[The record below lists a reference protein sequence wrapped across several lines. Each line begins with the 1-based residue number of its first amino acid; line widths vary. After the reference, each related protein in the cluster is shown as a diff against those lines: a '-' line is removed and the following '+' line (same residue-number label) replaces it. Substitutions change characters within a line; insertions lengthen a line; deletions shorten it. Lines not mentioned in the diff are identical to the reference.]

1 MTWQAPAAP
10 PSDPFAAIET
20 DVRGITSSPW
30 WMGAPPHARAEALTS
45 RMLAGAGEW
54 WLFGAW
60 GRWYRCGLDG
70 NWHLCPPP
78 FDPAARQAVM
88 PAPPGAG
95 RPPVPPSILTTGPDL
110 TPGPLAGD
118 GLFGAPPSPTV
129 LGRLQQT
136 VTAAATANPA
146 QFPLQDPHFLPGT
159 PSPIAVSFFA
169 VLWCAGAPV
178 TMDDHPILGLY
189 ARHLVPAAPGPRW
202 FLQPALPLI
211 VGAYT
216 ERLRAG
222 DPMGASYVAR
232 VLWETAEALRGE
244 PAFRPRADALAAI
257 AATTLRMVPN
267 DHAGVRYGDPAIV
280 QEWLRRCPP
289 ELRVTLLRETAPGDH
304 FRLACYDLAAMAAA
318 LPAAAAGPAEA
329 RRVAFA
335 LLAADLDGAPGAA
348 AAVLPWLD
356 PEAVRTLQSLAQPG
370 HPLRELWPV
379 DGTLPGAVAGAD
391 PQILRTL
398 LAAAYATALSWCRLA
413 GMAPP
418 RPGFTVP
425 AALLKAIDAGPEPGP
440 GEGLTPWEIIEAARA
455 HLAEQ
460 RKADAA
466 PPPQPA
472 TTAWPAS
479 EPLPSAPSSNPAAPP
494 TSDPGGPGGPAAPT
508 SIPGVAAG
516 TGPSSHPGTGP
527 SSHPG
532 TGAPAADHGSPVGG
546 RWSTGSSGP
555 ASDSGVPE
563 GTRAWSG
570 FTAPASD
577 PGVPGPGAPG
587 PSSDPVGTSPAPSP
601 YDGWT
606 PEVTSVTPD
615 PAASFPPAPPTALT
629 PDPGV
634 PPTSAV
640 PADPAA
646 GAGTPPPFP
655 SGTAGV
661 GAPPHHPDPVAGTG
675 TPPPYPLPAAG
686 AGTPPS
692 YPTPAAGGDGSGSF
706 ADPAASPYGPGPRPV
721 EAYGITFL
729 PGPDDIEHLLTEL
742 RRRGSWA
749 LSLRGQEV
757 SSASAPA
764 VLLVGEL
771 SCGQR
776 RLTRMIARAL
786 AEVGVGSGEVHTLLA
801 DELAEID
808 PRRLRD
814 RLAEYN
820 GHTLLI
826 EDLDTI
832 VLDDDRG
839 AAYASALYRARV
851 EGVSETVLAATCA
864 PGRLRELTDA
874 IPELITDLRTVRLPD
889 LSDPELRVHLAA
901 LLAGER
907 RLKLEPEA
915 WQVAR
920 RDLAALR
927 GRGRLTNARLVE
939 AYLDRACNHHLGQVG
954 ETQVFQGQNTLTLS
968 INDFQGVA
976 AELEP

>member
-1 MTWQAPAAP
+1 MTWQASAAP

-30 WMGAPPHARAEALTS
+30 WMGAPPHARAEAITS

-110 TPGPLAGD
+110 TPGPLAAD
-118 GLFGAPPSPTV
+118 GLFGAPPAPVV

-136 VTAAATANPA
+136 VTAAASANPA
-146 QFPLQDPHFLPGT
+146 QFPMQDPLFLPGT
-159 PSPIAVSFFA
+159 PSPVAVSFFA
-169 VLWCAGAPV
+169 MLWCTGAPV
-178 TMDDHPILGLY
+178 ALDDHPLLGLY
-189 ARHLVPAAPGPRW
+189 GRHLTPAAPGPRW
-202 FLQPALPLI
+202 FLPPTLPLI

-222 DPMGASYVAR
+222 DPMGASYIAR
-232 VLWETAEALRGE
+232 ALWETAEALRGD

-257 AATTLRMVPN
+257 AGTTLRMVPS
-267 DHAGVRYGDPAIV
+267 DHAGMRYGDQAIV
-280 QEWLRRCPP
+280 QEWLRRCPA
-289 ELRVTLLRETAPGDH
+289 ELRVALLRETAAGDH

-335 LLAADLDGAPGAA
+335 LLAADLEGVPGVA

-356 PEAVRTLQSLAQPG
+356 PEAVRTLQALGQPG

-379 DGTLPGAVAGAD
+379 DGTLPSAVAGAD
-391 PQILRTL
+391 PQILRSL
-398 LAAAYATALSWCRLA
+398 LAASYATALAWCRLA
-413 GMAPP
+413 NMAPP

-425 AALLKAIDAGPEPGP
+425 AALMKTIDAGPEPGP

-460 RKADAA
+460 RKADTP

-479 EPLPSAPSSNPAAPP
+479 EPLPSAPSSDPGSGPA
-494 TSDPGGPGGPAAPT
+494 SDPGGSADDGPAAPT
-508 SIPGVAAG
+508 SSPGFPAGTTAWPGPAAPTPDAGPPPTSVASGEPPAGAGAPPPFPGPAAG
-516 TGPSSHPGTGP
+516 TG
-527 SSHPG
+527 
-532 TGAPAADHGSPVGG
+532 
-546 RWSTGSSGP
+546 
-555 ASDSGVPE
+555 
-563 GTRAWSG
+563 
-570 FTAPASD
+570 
-577 PGVPGPGAPG
+577 
-587 PSSDPVGTSPAPSP
+587 
-601 YDGWT
+601 T
-606 PEVTSVTPD
+606 PPPWPD
-615 PAASFPPAPPTALT
+615 PAAGAGAPPPFGA
-629 PDPGV
+629 
-634 PPTSAV
+634 
-640 PADPAA
+640 PAT

-655 SGTAGV
+655 EPAGHRSD
-661 GAPPHHPDPVAGTG
+661 A
-675 TPPPYPLPAAG
+675 
-686 AGTPPS
+686 
-692 YPTPAAGGDGSGSF
+692 
-706 ADPAASPYGPGPRPV
+706 GPRPV

-729 PGPDDIEHLLTEL
+729 PGPDDIERLLTEL
-742 RRRGSWA
+742 RRRGTWA

-786 AEVGVGSGEVHTLLA
+786 AEVGLGSGEVHTLLA

-808 PRRLRD
+808 PRRLRE
-814 RLAEYN
+814 RIAEHN

-826 EDLDTI
+826 EGLDTV

-839 AAYASALYRARV
+839 SAYASALYRARV

-864 PGRLRELTDA
+864 PDRLRELTDA
-874 IPELITDLRTVRLPD
+874 IPELITDFRTVRLPD

-907 RLKLEPEA
+907 RLKLAPEA

-968 INDFQGVA
+968 MDDFQGVA

>member
-1 MTWQAPAAP
+1 MTWQASAAP

-30 WMGAPPHARAEALTS
+30 WMGAPPHARAEAITS

-110 TPGPLAGD
+110 TPGPLAAD
-118 GLFGAPPSPTV
+118 GLFGAPPAPVV

-136 VTAAATANPA
+136 VTAAASANPA
-146 QFPLQDPHFLPGT
+146 QFPMQDPLFLPGT
-159 PSPIAVSFFA
+159 PSPVAVSFFA
-169 VLWCAGAPV
+169 MLWCTGAPV
-178 TMDDHPILGLY
+178 ALDDHPLLGLY
-189 ARHLVPAAPGPRW
+189 GRHLTPTAPGPRW
-202 FLQPALPLI
+202 FLPPTLPLI

-222 DPMGASYVAR
+222 DPMGASYIAR
-232 VLWETAEALRGE
+232 ALWETAEALRGD
-244 PAFRPRADALAAI
+244 PAFRPRADALAAM
-257 AATTLRMVPN
+257 AGTTLRMVPS
-267 DHAGVRYGDPAIV
+267 DHAGVRYGDQAII
-280 QEWLRRCPP
+280 QEWLRRCPA
-289 ELRVTLLRETAPGDH
+289 ELRVTLLRETATGDQ
-304 FRLACYDLAAMAAA
+304 FRLACYDLAAAAAA

-335 LLAADLDGAPGAA
+335 LLAADLEGVPGAA
-348 AAVLPWLD
+348 TAVLPWLD
-356 PEAVRTLQSLAQPG
+356 PEAVRTLQALGQPG

-379 DGTLPGAVAGAD
+379 DGTLPSAVAGAD
-391 PQILRTL
+391 PQILRSL
-398 LAAAYATALSWCRLA
+398 LAVSYATALSWCRLA
-413 GMAPP
+413 NMAPP

-425 AALLKAIDAGPEPGP
+425 AALMKAIVAGPEPGP

-460 RKADAA
+460 READAP

-479 EPLPSAPSSNPAAPP
+479 EPLPSAPSSDPGPGPA
-494 TSDPGGPGGPAAPT
+494 SDPGSSAGGDAVAPTSSPGFPAGTTAWPGPAAPT
-508 SIPGVAAG
+508 SIPG
-516 TGPSSHPGTGP
+516 
-527 SSHPG
+527 
-532 TGAPAADHGSPVGG
+532 
-546 RWSTGSSGP
+546 
-555 ASDSGVPE
+555 
-563 GTRAWSG
+563 
-570 FTAPASD
+570 APAS
-577 PGVPGPGAPG
+577 PGPGPGSPG
-587 PSSDPVGTSPAPSP
+587 PSAGPRDASPAGSP
-601 YDGWT
+601 HEEWIPG
-606 PEVTSVTPD
+606 VTAVTPD
-615 PAASFPPAPPTALT
+615 PAPPFSTAPPTAFT
-629 PDPGV
+629 PDPGP
-634 PPTSAV
+634 PPTSVAPGEPSAGAGTPPPWPG
-640 PADPAA
+640 PAAGASAPPPFPGPAA

-655 SGTAGV
+655 EPAG
-661 GAPPHHPDPVAGTG
+661 H
-675 TPPPYPLPAAG
+675 
-686 AGTPPS
+686 
-692 YPTPAAGGDGSGSF
+692 GS
-706 ADPAASPYGPGPRPV
+706 DPGPRPV

-729 PGPDDIEHLLTEL
+729 PGPDDIERLLTEL
-742 RRRGSWA
+742 RRRGTWA

-786 AEVGVGSGEVHTLLA
+786 AEVGLGSGEVHTLQA

-808 PRRLRD
+808 PRRLREHI
-814 RLAEYN
+814 AEYN

-826 EDLDTI
+826 EGLDTV

-839 AAYASALYRARV
+839 SAYASALYRARV

-864 PGRLRELTDA
+864 PDRLRELTDA
-874 IPELITDLRTVRLPD
+874 IPELITDFRTVRLPD

-907 RLKLEPEA
+907 RLKLAPEA

-920 RDLAALR
+920 RDLAELR

-939 AYLDRACNHHLGQVG
+939 AYLDRACNHHLDQAG

-968 INDFQGVA
+968 IDDFQGVA

>member
-30 WMGAPPHARAEALTS
+30 WMGAPPHARAEAITS

-110 TPGPLAGD
+110 TPGPLAAD

-136 VTAAATANPA
+136 VAAASSANPA
-146 QFPLQDPHFLPGT
+146 QFPLQDPHFVPGT
-159 PSPIAVSFFA
+159 PSPVAVSFFA

-178 TMDDHPILGLY
+178 ALDDHPLLGLY
-189 ARHLVPAAPGPRW
+189 GRHLIPAGPGPRW
-202 FLQPALPLI
+202 FLPPALPLF

-222 DPMGASYVAR
+222 DPMGASYIAR
-232 VLWETAEALRGE
+232 ALWETAEALRGE
-244 PAFRPRADALAAI
+244 PSFRPRADALATI
-257 AATTLRMVPN
+257 AANTLRMVPS
-267 DHAGVRYGDPAIV
+267 DHAAVRYGDPAIV

-318 LPAAAAGPAEA
+318 LPAAASGPAEA

-335 LLAADLDGAPGAA
+335 LLAADLDAAPGAM

-356 PEAVRTLQSLAQPG
+356 PEAVRTLQSLGQPG

-379 DGTLPGAVAGAD
+379 DGTLPAAVAGAD

-398 LAAAYATALSWCRLA
+398 LAASYTTALSWSRLA
-413 GMAPP
+413 NIMPP

-425 AALLKAIDAGPEPGP
+425 AALMKAIDAGPEPEP

-460 RKADAA
+460 RKADTA

-472 TTAWPAS
+472 TAAWPSS
-479 EPLPSAPSSNPAAPP
+479 EPLPSVPSSNPG
-494 TSDPGGPGGPAAPT
+494 SAPT
-508 SIPGVAAG
+508 SIPGTPAG
-516 TGPSSHPGTGP
+516 TGPTSQPGLGAPTSQPGTAAPASQPGLGGP
-527 SSHPG
+527 TFQPG
-532 TGAPAADHGSPVGG
+532 GGAPASGPGFPAGD
-546 RWSTGSSGP
+546 SSSVPP
-555 ASDSGVPE
+555 ASDLDPFE
-563 GTRAWSG
+563 GTRAWG
-570 FTAPASD
+570 GGPVAPLADPGTPAST
-577 PGVPGPGAPG
+577 GSAG
-587 PSSDPVGTSPAPSP
+587 PSSDPGGASSAASP
-601 YDGWT
+601 YEGWT
-606 PEVTSVTPD
+606 PGATAVTPE
-615 PAASFPPAPPTALT
+615 PAAPFSTAPPTALT
-629 PDPGV
+629 PEPGI
-634 PPTSAV
+634 PPTSVV
-640 PADPAA
+640 PGDPAA
-646 GAGTPPPFP
+646 GGGTPPPFP
-655 SGTAGV
+655 
-661 GAPPHHPDPVAGTG
+661 D
-675 TPPPYPLPAAG
+675 
-686 AGTPPS
+686 
-692 YPTPAAGGDGSGSF
+692 PAAGGETASPLTNPVTGGGAASPS
-706 ADPAASPYGPGPRPV
+706 DPAADGSDDGPRLV
-721 EAYGITFL
+721 EAHGITFL
-729 PGPDDIEHLLTEL
+729 PGPDDIERLLTEL
-742 RRRGSWA
+742 RRRGTWA

-786 AEVGVGSGEVHTLLA
+786 AEVGVGSGEVHTLMA

-808 PRRLRD
+808 PRRLRE
-814 RLAEYN
+814 RIAEYS

-826 EDLDTI
+826 EGLDTV

-851 EGVSETVLAATCA
+851 EGVSETILAATCA

-874 IPELITDLRTVRLPD
+874 IPELITDFRVVRLPD
-889 LSDPELRVHLAA
+889 LSDPKLRVRLAA

-907 RLKLEPEA
+907 RLKLASEA
-915 WQVAR
+915 WQVAAE
-920 RDLAALR
+920 DLAVLR

-939 AYLDRACNHHLGQVG
+939 AYLDRACNHHLGQAG
-954 ETQVFQGQNTLTLS
+954 ETQIFQGQNTLTLS
-968 INDFQGVA
+968 MEDFQGVA